1 MSGDFF
7 SESSFAMGQT
17 LRFLPILVLPAL
29 VLAGPVLAAD
39 AEHGAYVFASAGC
52 ASCHTMEKGGAFLAG
67 GRELKTDFGSFFTPN
82 ITPDTETGI
91 GGWSDKDFL
100 RAMREGVSPEGDHYY
115 PTFPYTS
122 YARMS
127 DEDLLDL
134 KAYLETVPAVRNEVR
149 DHDLHFPFNIRMS
162 VFVWKLLF
170 FDVNRFEPNPA
181 KSDAWNRGAYLVNGP
196 GHCGECHSPRNI
208 LGAMD
213 NDRAL
218 SGNSNGPEGDA
229 VPNITRGPGGIGDWS
244 EDEIVV
250 ALEIGMMPDG
260 DFLGGAMTDV
270 IDENTGKLSDD
281 DRRAI
286 ATYLTSLPPLA
297 SNN

>member
-7 SESSFAMGQT
+7 SKSSFAMGQT

-39 AEHGAYVFASAGC
+39 AEHGAYVFTSAGC

-122 YARMS
+122 YSRMS

-134 KAYLETVPAVRNEVR
+134 KAYLATVPAVRNEVR

-162 VFVWKLLF
+162 MVGWKLLF
-170 FDVNRFEPNPA
+170 FDGNRFEPNPA

-208 LGAMD
+208 LGAVD

-218 SGNSNGPEGDA
+218 SGNKNGPEGDA
-229 VPNITRGPGGIGDWS
+229 VPNITRGPGGIGDWT

-250 ALEIGMMPDG
+250 ALEIGVMPDG

-270 IDENTGKLSDD
+270 IDENTGKLSDE

>member
-1 MSGDFF
+1 MR
-7 SESSFAMGQT
+7 QT

-29 VLAGPVLAAD
+29 VLAGPVRAAD

-52 ASCHTMEKGGAFLAG
+52 ASCHTVEKDGALLAG

-82 ITPDTETGI
+82 ITPDAETGI
-91 GGWSDKDFL
+91 GGWSDEDFL
-100 RAMREGVSPEGDHYY
+100 RAMREGISPEGDHYY

-149 DHDLHFPFNIRMS
+149 DHDLPFPFNIRMS
-162 VFVWKLLF
+162 MFGWKLLF
-170 FDVNRFEPNPA
+170 FDDDRFEPDPT

-208 LGAMD
+208 LGVVD
-213 NDRAL
+213 SDRAL
-218 SGNSNGPEGDA
+218 SGNRNGPEGDA
-229 VPNITRGPGGIGDWS
+229 VPNITPGPNGIGDWS
-244 EDEIVV
+244 EDEIVA
-250 ALEIGMMPDG
+250 ALEIGMLPDG

-270 IDENTGKLSDD
+270 IEENTGKLSDE

-297 SNN
+297 SND